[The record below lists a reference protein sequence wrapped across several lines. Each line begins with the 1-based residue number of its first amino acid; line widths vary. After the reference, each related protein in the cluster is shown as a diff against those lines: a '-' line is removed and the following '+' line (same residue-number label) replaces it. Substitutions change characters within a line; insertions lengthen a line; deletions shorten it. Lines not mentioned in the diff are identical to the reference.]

1 MKLVVKQIPNRG
13 LSRSLKT
20 AVHEGKRLGL
30 LTSTDGRQLTILLL
44 DTASGAGELWQSPVE
59 RNTYSSL
66 TLRFPQLH
74 WSERILWDMFGIVPK
89 DHPRLK
95 PVLMHSGY
103 PDGFYPLRQV
113 PLAEGDLEE
122 KDREFNFLEVAGDGV
137 WELPVG
143 PIHAGV
149 IEPGHFRF
157 SCLGETI
164 LNLEISLGYVHRG
177 VEKRLTEVP
186 WRKARFVAESCASD
200 TAVANALAHA
210 IAIESLFE
218 VAVPEAAQ
226 ILRSIALELERVC
239 MHIIDIG
246 GMAADV
252 GMVGVA
258 ASMGR
263 LRGRAL
269 GLAQALSGSRFMRSF
284 VLPGGVTSEPTG
296 ERLRAMES
304 GVAQLRQALKPLI
317 DIFEHD
323 QKAIER
329 FEGVGKVK
337 KSLAS
342 EFGFVGVAARA
353 CGIAYD
359 TRQHFAQG
367 VFPKHAPPVAMQ
379 EAGDVLARTRVR
391 IQEVWN
397 SLDVIEQLL
406 PMVPPGKVRE
416 ELPDRL
422 PADSAGA
429 AVVEA
434 FRGEL
439 IHLLLT
445 DSQGKITRYA
455 IKDPSLNNWT
465 GVSIAV
471 RDNLI
476 ADFPLVNKS
485 NSLSYSGN
493 DL

>member
-1 MKLVVKQIPNRG
+1 MKLAVKQISNKE
-13 LSRSLKT
+13 LSQSLR
-20 AVHEGKRLGL
+20 AALNEGKRLGH
-30 LTSTDGRQLTILLL
+30 LTSIDGSQVVVLLL
-44 DTASGAGELWQSPVE
+44 DTACGAAELWQAPVE
-59 RNTYSSL
+59 HNTYSSL

-95 PVLMHSGY
+95 PVLLGSGY
-103 PDGFYPLRQV
+103 QDGFYPLRRV
-113 PLAEGDLEE
+113 PIVPGDQEV
-122 KDREFNFLEVAGDGV
+122 KDRNFNFLEVAGDGV

-143 PIHAGV
+143 PIHAGI

-164 LNLEISLGYVHRG
+164 INLEISLGYVHRG

-186 WRKARFVAESCASD
+186 WRRASFVAESCATD

-218 VAVPEAAQ
+218 VEVPEAAQ
-226 ILRSIALELERVC
+226 ILRSIALELERVS

-252 GMVGVA
+252 GMIGVA
-258 ASMGR
+258 ASAGR

-269 GLAQALSGSRFMRSF
+269 GMAETLSGSRFMRSYI
-284 VLPGGVTSEPTG
+284 VPGGVVSEPSREQLCT
-296 ERLRAMES
+296 MQS
-304 GVAQLRQALKPLI
+304 CVAQLRHELRPII

-323 QKAIER
+323 QKALER
-329 FEGVGKVK
+329 FDGIGKVK
-337 KSLAS
+337 KSLAL
-342 EFGFVGVAARA
+342 EFGFVGVSARA
-353 CGIAYD
+353 CAIAYD

-367 VFPKHAPPVAMQ
+367 VFPKYAPPVAL
-379 EAGDVLARTRVR
+379 EGGGDILARTRVR
-391 IQEVWN
+391 IQEVWH
-397 SLDVIEQLL
+397 SLDVVERLL
-406 PMVPPGKVRE
+406 TMVVPSTVRLD
-416 ELPDRL
+416 LPDRL
-422 PADSAGA
+422 PADSAAA

-445 DSQGKITRYA
+445 DSTGNIARYA

-471 RDNLI
+471 RNNLI
-476 ADFPLVNKS
+476 GDFPLVNKS